1 MLNPFT
7 IIDFIMNID
16 SYLGGFIL
24 KYGLFVYII
33 LFLIIFI
40 ETGLVIMPFL
50 PGDSLLFAAG
60 AFAAIGSLNLFLIF
74 VLVSSAAI
82 FGDALNYLL
91 GYKIGRKIFQK
102 EDSWIF
108 KKKYLA
114 ATENFYE
121 KHGSKTIFLARFV
134 PIIRTFAPFVAGMGR
149 MKYSK
154 FLAYNISGGFIWAFL
169 FIFTGYFFG
178 NIPFVKENFSVVI
191 LVIIFISILP
201 LIVKGFLNYKKNRKM
216 KRLIKEF
223 K

>member
-1 MLNPFT
+1 MVKEGNWFKRHWIIST
-7 IIDFIMNID
+7 I
-16 SYLGGFIL
+16 LGIIVIL
-24 KYGLFVYII
+24 M
-33 LFLIIFI
+33 
-40 ETGLVIMPFL
+40 VIGAFL

-191 LVIIFISILP
+191 LVIIFIS
-201 LIVKGFLNYKKNRKM
+201 
-216 KRLIKEF
+216 
-223 K
+223 

>member
-1 MLNPFT
+1 
-7 IIDFIMNID
+7 
-16 SYLGGFIL
+16 
-24 KYGLFVYII
+24 
-33 LFLIIFI
+33 
-40 ETGLVIMPFL
+40 
-50 PGDSLLFAAG
+50 
-60 AFAAIGSLNLFLIF
+60 
-74 VLVSSAAI
+74 
-82 FGDALNYLL
+82 
-91 GYKIGRKIFQK
+91 
-102 EDSWIF
+102 
-108 KKKYLA
+108 
-114 ATENFYE
+114 
-121 KHGSKTIFLARFV
+121 
-134 PIIRTFAPFVAGMGR
+134 